1 MTKSAEYRYWPLA
14 ITGMVFFVGYL
25 DRINLAVVAPVMS
38 RELGI
43 KPGKMGILFSI
54 FLIGYAIM
62 PLPAGLMA
70 DKVGSHKVLTLTT
83 LWFSVFCALTALGT
97 GFLSLSLIRLLF
109 GFGEGASQPA
119 MFKANQT
126 WSGNRERGLG
136 TAILLTGVNMGGIV
150 APLMSIVILRNFGW
164 RPVFYLMAV
173 PGLVVALLV
182 WLYVKDRPQELLSGL
197 EFERAG
203 IVLSGEK
210 PVNRALLYRSRSLW
224 AMFFAW
230 FGFNLTFWG
239 LISWVPSYFFDV
251 RHVNLRSLGIWSSLP
266 WVGGLLGAY
275 VGGWIGDR
283 VLHRKYVQ
291 MVAWLLAG
299 ACTGLTYYVERPFL
313 AVMALM
319 LAYFAIQCGAAVHYS
334 LMMVLVGVEAQG
346 TAIGSMQFV
355 GVWAGFIAPPIIG
368 FILQATN
375 SYAIPFMILGGGI
388 SIAGLLVSIVQERR
402 IDLGISAVAATVR
415 AGATANSE
423 ATL

>member
-1 MTKSAEYRYWPLA
+1 MTKSAEYRYWLLA

-25 DRINLAVVAPVMS
+25 YRINLAVVAPVMS

-150 APLMSIVILRNFGW
+150 APLMSVVILRNFGW

-210 PVNRALLYRSRSLW
+210 PVNRTLLYRSSSLW
-224 AMFFAW
+224 AMFLAW

-275 VGGWIGDR
+275 VGGWLADH
-283 VLHRKYVQ
+283 VVHRKYIQ
-291 MVAWLLAG
+291 MAAWVCAG
-299 ACTGLTYYVERPFL
+299 LGTGLAFFVGSTL
-313 AVMALM
+313 AAVMCLVFAF
-319 LAYFAIQCGAAVHYS
+319 FAIQCGAAIHYS
-334 LMMVLVGVEAQG
+334 LMMVLVGPEAQG
-346 TAIGSMQFV
+346 AAIGSTQFI
-355 GVWAGFIAPPIIG
+355 GVWAGLIAPPAIG

-375 SYAIPFMILGGGI
+375 SYAIPFLILAGGI
-388 SIAGLLVSIVQERR
+388 FIAGLLVSTVRERR
-402 IDLGISAVAATVR
+402 IILEPPFGTV
-415 AGATANSE
+415 SS
-423 ATL
+423 